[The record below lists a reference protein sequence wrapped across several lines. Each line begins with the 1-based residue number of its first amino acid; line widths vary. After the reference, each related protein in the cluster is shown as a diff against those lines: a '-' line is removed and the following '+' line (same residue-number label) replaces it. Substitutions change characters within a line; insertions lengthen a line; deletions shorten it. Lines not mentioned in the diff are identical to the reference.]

1 MKFRICLISGLF
13 LPIAAH
19 AASQC
24 AAPPPAVD
32 SLPLSQAAAANR
44 AAPVRIV
51 PVAPLPPGTVRPFT
65 AEEIS
70 ALPALAALAA
80 DGRTLWR
87 LGPPVDGLQ
96 GVFARKGD
104 RYQVYYLLLGGK
116 HLVRGEL
123 YDLAGTNETLA
134 LLRSVP
140 GALPTVKIG
149 RDGVGG
155 EPSVAPPPSLLL
167 TKAYGGSMGTPGA
180 PHVWMMIDP
189 FCGPSVMALRALTP
203 VIEAGKL
210 RLTLLPIAFND
221 YEDKGSSTRVAQLLL
236 SLPPGEVAGAW
247 NRIIDRWSH
256 TQGAVETD
264 RLWASD
270 WASLVLAGRTMPAGE
285 DRTNASLHLDA
296 NMAIA
301 HDLGVKGT
309 PTLFWVDRNGHTQQ
323 SAGVP
328 TENDATLAEARP

>member
-1 MKFRICLISGLF
+1 M
-13 LPIAAH
+13 P
-19 AASQC
+19 
-24 AAPPPAVD
+24 
-32 SLPLSQAAAANR
+32 
-44 AAPVRIV
+44 
-51 PVAPLPPGTVRPFT
+51 PLPPGTVRPFT
-65 AEEIS
+65 TEEIS
-70 ALPALAALAA
+70 ALPALAALAS
-80 DGRTLWR
+80 DGRILWR

-104 RYQVYYLLLGGK
+104 RYQVYYLVLGGK

-123 YDLAGTNETLA
+123 YDLDGTNETLA

-140 GALPTVKIG
+140 GALPTVRIG
-149 RDGVGG
+149 RDSGVDGG
-155 EPSVAPPPSLLL
+155 PSAGTAPSLLL
-167 TKAYGGSMGTPGA
+167 AKAYGGSMGTPGA

-189 FCGPSVMALRALTP
+189 FCGPSVLALRALTP
-203 VIEAGKL
+203 LVEAGKL
-210 RLTLLPIAFND
+210 RLTLLPVSLND

-256 TQGAVETD
+256 TQGTVETD

-270 WASLVLAGRTMPAGE
+270 WAALVLAGRTTPAGE

-296 NMAIA
+296 NTSIA
-301 HDLGVKGT
+301 NDLGVKGT

-328 TENDATLAEARP
+328 ADINGMVAEARP